1 MNILKPLTSTL
12 YMDELCGII
21 TISQYTSNCYQK
33 YLKLLQKSGFSVV
46 LTCVPIIKSEVE
58 HLSIYLLT
66 LQVFPFVTCLFISIT
81 HFLFIF
87 FLSIY
92 KIFWYILATMRCFT
106 NWQEL

>member
-12 YMDELCGII
+12 YMDELYGI
-21 TISQYTSNCYQK
+21 TISQYISNCYQK

-66 LQVFPFVTCLFISIT
+66 FQVFPFVTCLFISIT

-87 FLSIY
+87 ILSIY
-92 KIFWYILATMRCFT
+92 KIVLYIFF
-106 NWQEL
+106 